1 MKGSS
6 SSPLVSYE
14 TLVHAV
20 AGVVG
25 SVTATTTFFPL
36 DTARIRLQVDEKR
49 KSSSTPVILAEIVK
63 EEGLSALYRGWFP
76 VISSV
81 CCSNFV
87 YFYTF
92 NSLKSMLVKGNARA
106 TPGKDLLMG
115 CIAGATNVFLTT
127 PMWVVN
133 TRLKLQGAK
142 FRKEDIYK
150 TEYKG
155 ILDAFQQII
164 TNEGVGTLWNGIL
177 PSLILVCNPGIQFM
191 FYEGLKRKAGK
202 AGRRIP
208 SWEIFMIG
216 AIAKAIAT
224 TVTYPLQIVQAI
236 LRFEP
241 NKRKSQSTFQES
253 AHKVIS
259 LISERLKKDGFPGLY
274 KGLEAKLLQT
284 VCTAALMFLVYERIA
299 GITFKIMGLS
309 KMAKH

>member
-1 MKGSS
+1 MKASG
-6 SSPLVSYE
+6 SSPLASYE

-49 KSSSTPVILAEIVK
+49 KSRSTPVILAEIVK
-63 EEGLSALYRGWFP
+63 EEGLLALYRGWFP
-76 VISSV
+76 VISSL

-92 NSLKSMLVKGNARA
+92 NSLKAMLQKGNVRA
-106 TPGKDLLMG
+106 TPGKDLLMA

-142 FRKEDIYK
+142 FRQEDIHR

-164 TNEGVGTLWNGIL
+164 TNEGLGTLWNGIL

-191 FYEGLKRKAGK
+191 FYEGLKRKASK

-224 TVTYPLQIVQAI
+224 TATYPLQIVQAI

-241 NKRKSQSTFQES
+241 NKRKSNTLQES
-253 AHKVIS
+253 VQTLIN
-259 LISERLKKDGFPGLY
+259 LISMRIKKGGFSGLY

-284 VCTAALMFLVYERIA
+284 VFTAALMFLIYERIA

-309 KMAKH
+309 KVAKH